1 MARLIDITGKAVS
14 GEWGFDDETGDGIP
28 VIRTTNFTNDGV
40 VNYNDIVTRKIIKKN
55 LDEKYL
61 RKGDIIIEKSGGSD
75 KFPVGRV
82 IYFDGKEN
90 TYLFNNFTGLLRVKN
105 QELWYTKYV
114 FYSLFFN
121 YKRGGT
127 RAFENKT
134 TGLHNL
140 KTDEY
145 VRRYEVTER
154 SRNEQILICEK
165 LDRAYSIIK
174 SRQLELLLLDE
185 LIKARF
191 VEMFGDPIQNPKG
204 WDMPLI
210 EEVVANEKNALKAGP
225 FGSALKKEYYVASGY
240 KIYGQEQVIS
250 DDCTFGDYYI
260 DEERYKSLENC
271 AVQPGDVLISLVG
284 TYGKLLIM
292 PEVFEPGIINPRL
305 MKITFDKEK
314 VNPYY
319 FKFFFQSESLKKAL
333 SQNTHGGT
341 MDILNL
347 GIVRKI
353 EMPLPPLK
361 LQNEF
366 VDFVHQVDKSKFDT
380 MTFAQI
386 YAIINLYLHTHFYQG
401 RR

>member
-82 IYFDGKEN
+82 IYFDGEEN

-105 QELWYTKYV
+105 RELWYTKYV

-191 VEMFGDPIQNPKG
+191 VEMFGDININDKNWSCEPLGDLCTIVRGGSPRPI
-204 WDMPLI
+204 
-210 EEVVANEKNALKAGP
+210 
-225 FGSALKKEYYVASGY
+225 
-240 KIYGQEQVIS
+240 EQ
-250 DDCTFGDYYI
+250 FLG
-260 DEERYKSLENC
+260 
-271 AVQPGDVLISLVG
+271 GDVPWIKIGDATDGDNIYLSSTKEHIIQEGVNKSRLVKSGSLIFANCGVSLG
-284 TYGKLLIM
+284 FARI
-292 PEVFEPGIINPRL
+292 
-305 MKITFDKEK
+305 ITFDGCIHDGWLAMEDIDERLDK
-314 VNPYY
+314 VFLLQALNQMTEHFRAIAPAGT
-319 FKFFFQSESLKKAL
+319 QPNLNTTIMKAYK
-333 SQNTHGGT
+333 QV
-341 MDILNL
+341 IPP
-347 GIVRKI
+347 I
-353 EMPLPPLK
+353 E
-361 LQNEF
+361 LQRNF
-366 VDFVHQVDKSKFDT
+366 IRFADQVDKSKFDT
-380 MTFAQI
+380 MTFAPI
-386 YAIINLYLHTHFYQG
+386 YAIINLYLHTYFYQG
-401 RR
+401 RG